1 MRIQAVLFTAL
12 LVLGMAVPVTAEV
25 ESKVVKSIDLEAK
38 PLDAATSPDGTR
50 LFVLV
55 EGGKVLVYSPG
66 GELQETLVLE
76 KPADGIELSKSGDI
90 LYLRSRERKTV
101 DIVRLEF
108 VQDITV
114 GKSPVK
120 GAANAP
126 VTVAIFNDFQ

>member
-1 MRIQAVLFTAL
+1 MRIQAVLFTAFL
-12 LVLGMAVPVTAEV
+12 LLGMVVPVTAEV
-25 ESKVVKSIDLEAK
+25 ESSVVKSVTLGAK

-66 GELQETLVLE
+66 GKLQETIALE
-76 KPADGIELSKSGDI
+76 KPADGLELSKSGDI
-90 LYLRSRERKTV
+90 LYLRSEERKTV

-114 GKSPVK
+114 GRSPVK